1 MGIFDFKD
9 GCVHCLVE
17 IGFIQAL
24 FKLYSSIIQALFK
37 LYSSIIQALFKHY
50 KQHTAD
56 DTFY

>member
-24 FKLYSSIIQALFK
+24 FK
-37 LYSSIIQALFKHY
+37 HY
-50 KQHTAD
+50 KQHTAPPSINID
-56 DTFY
+56 GLQPLCSAV